1 MFMLLMQMEVISLPI
16 LLSISL
22 ESIDNNILVLL
33 LTTTFCLCCKWG
45 GGRDW
50 GRLIVEEIEPPE

>member
-1 MFMLLMQMEVISLPI
+1 MFMLLMQMEVIYLPI

-33 LTTTFCLCCKWG
+33 LTTCCLCCKWG

-50 GRLIVEEIEPPE
+50 GRLIVEDEPRARG